1 MKKSIYLVITMA
13 MCSFSYGQYAGQ
25 TATNMSAGNGG
36 LGGGEI
42 AALLGPIS
50 ENQSKNKDL
59 YVDFQ
64 GSPYTSNEFAMTTM
78 YYGDENLG
86 KIYYRYN
93 ALNEE
98 VEIKNSLRESEGI
111 KSLSRDKK
119 VSILIDGKKMS
130 FMTFVT
136 SKDKTIN
143 GYLSTLSENGAFKLY
158 KRTLIKFTQGKPA
171 ANSFVKA
178 VPSRFAQFIEYYFQK
193 DGVNRIDE
201 IPLKNSKL
209 LKLIDA
215 SKRAG
220 LKEFLKKN
228 SLNIKE
234 EADLIQAFNFLN
246 NPNI

>member
-1 MKKSIYLVITMA
+1 MKKSIYLMITMA
-13 MCSFSYGQYAGQ
+13 ICGISYGQYAGQ
-25 TATNMSAGNGG
+25 TATNMSAGDGG

-50 ENQSKNKDL
+50 ENKSKNKDL

-64 GSPYTSNEFAMTTM
+64 GSPYTSNEFAMTSM

-136 SKDKTIN
+136 SKDRTLN
-143 GYLSTLSENGAFKLY
+143 GYLSTLSKNGTFKLY
-158 KRTLIKFTQGKPA
+158 KRTLIKYTEGKPA

-178 VPSRFAQFIEYYFQK
+178 VPSRFAQFIEYYFQEE
-193 DGVNRIDE
+193 GVNRIDE
-201 IPLKNSKL
+201 IPLKNSRL

-215 SKRAG
+215 SKREG
-220 LKEFLKKN
+220 LKKYLKEN

>member
-1 MKKSIYLVITMA
+1 MISMA
-13 MCSFSYGQYAGQ
+13 ICSLSYGQYAGQ
-25 TATNMSAGNGG
+25 TATNMSAGDGG

-42 AALLGPIS
+42 ATLLGPIS
-50 ENQSKNKDL
+50 ENKNKNKDL
-59 YVDFQ
+59 YLDFQ
-64 GSPYTSNEFAMTTM
+64 GSPYTSNEFAMTSM

-98 VEIKNSLRESEGI
+98 VEIKKSLRESEGI

-119 VSILIDGKKMS
+119 VSILIDGNKMS

-136 SKDKTIN
+136 SKDKTLN
-143 GYLSTLSENGAFKLY
+143 GYLSTLSENGPYKLY
-158 KRTLIKFTQGKPA
+158 KRTLVKFTQGKPA
-171 ANSFVKA
+171 PNSFVKA

-193 DGVNRIDE
+193 EGVNRIDE
-201 IPLKNSKL
+201 IPLKNGKL

-215 SKRAG
+215 SKREG
-220 LKEFLKKN
+220 LKEFLKEN
-228 SLNIKE
+228 SMNIKE

>member
-1 MKKSIYLVITMA
+1 MKKSIYLVISLA
-13 MCSFSYGQYAGQ
+13 ICSFSYGQYAGQ
-25 TATNMSAGNGG
+25 TATNMSAGDGG

-50 ENQSKNKDL
+50 ENKSKNKDL

-64 GSPYTSNEFAMTTM
+64 GSPYTSNEFAMTSM

-93 ALNEE
+93 ALNGEI
-98 VEIKNSLRESEGI
+98 EIKNSERESEEI

-119 VSILIDGKKMS
+119 VSILVDGKKMS

-136 SKDKTIN
+136 AKDNTLN
-143 GYLSTLSENGAFKLY
+143 GYLIALNVTGSFKLL
-158 KRTLIKFTQGKPA
+158 KRTHVKYTEGKPA
-171 ANSFVKA
+171 PNSFVKA
-178 VPSRFAQFIEYYFQK
+178 VPSRFAQYTEYYFHK
-193 DGVNRIDE
+193 EGVNRIDE
-201 IPLKNSKL
+201 IPLKNGKL

-215 SKRAG
+215 SKREG
-220 LKEFLKKN
+220 LKKFLKEN